1 MKNDSPHIGIFGRR
15 NSGKSSLINLLTGQ
29 DIAIDSEQAGTTTD
43 PERKS
48 VEIFGI
54 GPTVLIDTAGMDDDS
69 ALGEKRLRKTMETL
83 NHIDAALLLFAD
95 NQFGEFEIDFIRRFQ
110 ALDIPY
116 IIVHNKSDL
125 ASLNE
130 ETKKIVSRFS
140 SANLININTFTHE
153 NAVRLIESLKE
164 IIGDNS
170 FRTPSMFRGIVCPK
184 DPVLLI
190 TPIDSEAPEGRMI
203 LPQNMAIRS
212 VLDENCMAMVIKDT
226 EIDDFFKLNICPALV
241 VTDSQVFD
249 KVARSIPEEIPLTSF
264 SILMAK
270 MKGDFDAYLQGTL
283 KISEL
288 NDGDHILIM
297 ESCTHEMS
305 CDDIGRIKIPKLL
318 RSFTG
323 KNLHFSFLSG
333 LSEPDRDMSQ
343 YALVVQCGGCMITRK
358 QLANRLSPFI
368 EKGIP
373 VTNYGMALAYVN
385 GIFER
390 ATRIFRQN

>member
-29 DIAIDSEQAGTTTD
+29 DIAIVSEQAGTTTD
-43 PERKS
+43 PVRKS

-212 VLDENCMAMVIKDT
+212 VLDENCLAMVIKDT

-264 SILMAK
+264 SILMAR
-270 MKGDFDAYLQGTL
+270 MKGDFDTYLRGTQ

-297 ESCTHEMS
+297 ESCTHQTS
-305 CDDIGRIKIPKLL
+305 CDDIGRIKIPKLF

-323 KNLHFSFLSG
+323 KDLHFSFLSG
-333 LSEPDRDMSQ
+333 LSEPDRDVSQ

-358 QLANRLSPFI
+358 QLANRLKPAI

-373 VTNYGMALAYVN
+373 VTNYGMTLAWVN

-390 ATRIFRQN
+390 ATRIFR

>member
-29 DIAIDSEQAGTTTD
+29 DIAIVSEQAGTTTD
-43 PERKS
+43 PVRKS

-54 GPTVLIDTAGMDDDS
+54 GSTVLIDTAGMDDDS

-140 SANLININTFTHE
+140 SANLIDINTFTHE

-264 SILMAK
+264 SILMAR
-270 MKGDFDAYLQGTL
+270 MKGDFDTYLRGTQ

-297 ESCTHEMS
+297 ESCTHQTS

-323 KNLHFSFLSG
+323 KDLHFSFLSG
-333 LSEPDRDMSQ
+333 LSEPDRDASQ
-343 YALVVQCGGCMITRK
+343 YTLVVQCGGCMITRK
-358 QLANRLSPFI
+358 QLANRLSTFI

-390 ATRIFRQN
+390 VTRIFRQN

>member
-1 MKNDSPHIGIFGRR
+1 MKNSSPHIGIFGRR

-29 DIAIDSEQAGTTTD
+29 DIAIVSEQAGTTTD
-43 PERKS
+43 PVKKS

-54 GPTVLIDTAGMDDDS
+54 GPAVLIDTAGIDDDS
-69 ALGEKRLRKTMETL
+69 TLGEKRLRKTMDIL
-83 NHIDAALLLFAD
+83 KHIDAALLLFTD
-95 NQFGEFEIDFIRRFQ
+95 NQFGDFEIDFIHRFE
-110 ALDIPY
+110 AYDIPY
-116 IIVHNKSDL
+116 IIVHTKNDL
-125 ASLNE
+125 ASLGE
-130 ETKKIVSRFS
+130 ETKEIVSRYS
-140 SANLININTFTHE
+140 SDNIIDINTFTHE
-153 NAVRLIESLKE
+153 SKIRLIEGLKAV
-164 IIGDNS
+164 IGDNS

-264 SILMAK
+264 SILMAR
-270 MKGDFDAYLQGTL
+270 MKGDFDTYLRGTQ

-297 ESCTHEMS
+297 ESCTHQTS

-323 KNLHFSFLSG
+323 KDLHFSFLSG
-333 LSEPDRDMSQ
+333 LSEPDRDASQ
-343 YALVVQCGGCMITRK
+343 YTLVVQCGGCMITRK
-358 QLANRLSPFI
+358 QLANRLSTFI

-390 ATRIFRQN
+390 VTRIFRQN

>member
-29 DIAIDSEQAGTTTD
+29 DIAIVSEQAGTTTD
-43 PERKS
+43 PVRKS

-212 VLDENCMAMVIKDT
+212 VLDENCLAMVIKDT

-270 MKGDFDAYLQGTL
+270 MKGDFDAYLRGTQ

-297 ESCTHEMS
+297 ESCTHQTS

-323 KNLHFSFLSG
+323 KDLHFSFLSG
-333 LSEPDRDMSQ
+333 LSEPDRDASQ
-343 YALVVQCGGCMITRK
+343 YTLVVQCGGCMITRK
-358 QLANRLSPFI
+358 QLANRLSTFI

-390 ATRIFRQN
+390 VTRIFRQN

>member
-29 DIAIDSEQAGTTTD
+29 DIAIVSEQAGTTTD
-43 PERKS
+43 PVRKS

-125 ASLNE
+125 TSLNE

-212 VLDENCMAMVIKDT
+212 VLDENCLAMVIKDT

-270 MKGDFDAYLQGTL
+270 MKGDFDAYLQGTQ

-297 ESCTHEMS
+297 ESCTHQTS

-323 KNLHFSFLSG
+323 KDLYFSFLSG
-333 LSEPDRDMSQ
+333 LSEPDRDVSQ

-358 QLANRLSPFI
+358 QLANRLTPFI

>member
-29 DIAIDSEQAGTTTD
+29 DIAIVSEQAGTTTD
-43 PERKS
+43 PVRKS

-264 SILMAK
+264 SILMAR
-270 MKGDFDAYLQGTL
+270 MKGDFDTYLRGTQ

-297 ESCTHEMS
+297 ESCTHQTS

-323 KNLHFSFLSG
+323 KDLHFSFLSG
-333 LSEPDRDMSQ
+333 LSEPDRDASQ
-343 YALVVQCGGCMITRK
+343 YTLVVQCGGCMITRK
-358 QLANRLSPFI
+358 QLANRLSTFI

-390 ATRIFRQN
+390 VTRIFRQN

>member
-29 DIAIDSEQAGTTTD
+29 DIAIVSEQAGTTTD
-43 PERKS
+43 PVRKS

-270 MKGDFDAYLQGTL
+270 MKGDFDAYLQGTQ

-297 ESCTHEMS
+297 ESCTHQTS

-323 KNLHFSFLSG
+323 KDLYFSFLSG
-333 LSEPDRDMSQ
+333 LSEPDRDVSQ

>member
-29 DIAIDSEQAGTTTD
+29 DIAIVSEQAGTTTD
-43 PERKS
+43 PVRKS

-130 ETKKIVSRFS
+130 ETKKIVSRYS
-140 SANLININTFTHE
+140 SDNIIDINTFTHE
-153 NAVRLIESLKE
+153 SKIRLIEGLKAV
-164 IIGDNS
+164 IGDNS

-264 SILMAK
+264 SILMAR
-270 MKGDFDAYLQGTL
+270 MKGDFDTYLRGTQ

-297 ESCTHEMS
+297 ESCTHQTS

-323 KNLHFSFLSG
+323 KDLHFSFLSG
-333 LSEPDRDMSQ
+333 LSEPDRDASQ
-343 YALVVQCGGCMITRK
+343 YTLVVQCGGCMITRK
-358 QLANRLSPFI
+358 QLANRLSTFI

-390 ATRIFRQN
+390 VTRIFRQN

>member
-29 DIAIDSEQAGTTTD
+29 DIAIVSEQAGTTTD
-43 PERKS
+43 PVRKS

-212 VLDENCMAMVIKDT
+212 VLDENCLAMVIKDT

-270 MKGDFDAYLQGTL
+270 MKGDFDAYLQGTQ

-297 ESCTHEMS
+297 ESCTHQTS

-323 KNLHFSFLSG
+323 KDLYFSFLSG
-333 LSEPDRDMSQ
+333 LSEPDRDVSQ

>member
-29 DIAIDSEQAGTTTD
+29 DIAIVSEQAGTTTD
-43 PERKS
+43 PVRKS

-125 ASLNE
+125 TSLNE

-212 VLDENCMAMVIKDT
+212 VLDENCLAMVIKDT

-270 MKGDFDAYLQGTL
+270 MKGDFDAYLQGTQ

-297 ESCTHEMS
+297 ESCTHQTS

-323 KNLHFSFLSG
+323 KDLYFSFLSG
-333 LSEPDRDMSQ
+333 LSEPDRDVSQ

-358 QLANRLSPFI
+358 QLANRLTPFI
-368 EKGIP
+368 EMGIP

>member
-1 MKNDSPHIGIFGRR
+1 
-15 NSGKSSLINLLTGQ
+15 
-29 DIAIDSEQAGTTTD
+29 
-43 PERKS
+43 
-48 VEIFGI
+48 
-54 GPTVLIDTAGMDDDS
+54 
-69 ALGEKRLRKTMETL
+69 METL

-140 SANLININTFTHE
+140 SANLIDINTFTHE

-212 VLDENCMAMVIKDT
+212 
-226 EIDDFFKLNICPALV
+226 
-241 VTDSQVFD
+241 S
-249 KVARSIPEEIPLTSF
+249 R
-264 SILMAK
+264 
-270 MKGDFDAYLQGTL
+270 
-283 KISEL
+283 
-288 NDGDHILIM
+288 
-297 ESCTHEMS
+297 
-305 CDDIGRIKIPKLL
+305 IPK
-318 RSFTG
+318 STT
-323 KNLHFSFLSG
+323 FS
-333 LSEPDRDMSQ
+333 
-343 YALVVQCGGCMITRK
+343 
-358 QLANRLSPFI
+358 N
-368 EKGIP
+368 
-373 VTNYGMALAYVN
+373 
-385 GIFER
+385 
-390 ATRIFRQN
+390 